1 MTRSRGLHRKLD
13 RARETYTPRKSERGM
28 TLVELMISMV
38 ILATGL
44 GALTTLLTVAMASD
58 SRNNKDTTS
67 TLLAQMV
74 IEQISAQNPAS
85 NASIS
90 VTDCANNTW
99 TINTQGGTSPNGTG
113 ANLVTSSSAVGYGG
127 IDPTQ
132 SYSGVPSGYA
142 MKFVDCTTNGPAT
155 TYDVR
160 WNVMNI
166 DPSFT
171 RLITAAARPLN
182 ANLLG
187 GVSYAMP
194 VTLRAVGAP

>member
-1 MTRSRGLHRKLD
+1 MKPERTH
-13 RARETYTPRKSERGM
+13 ETHPAKTSEHGV

-38 ILATGL
+38 ILAIGF
-44 GALTTLLTVAMASD
+44 GALTTLLIVAMASD
-58 SRNNKDTTS
+58 NKNSKDTTS

-74 IEQISAQNPAS
+74 IEQITAQHPAS

-90 VTDCANNTW
+90 VVDCAGNTW
-99 TINTQGGTSPNGTG
+99 TVNTQGGASPNGTG
-113 ANLVTSSSAVGYGG
+113 ANLVTSSAAFGYGG
-127 IDPTQ
+127 IDQ
-132 SYSGVPSGYA
+132 SQNYSGVPSGYA
-142 MKFVDCTTNGPAT
+142 MQFVDCTTNGPPT

-171 RLITAAARPLN
+171 RLITASARPLN
-182 ANLLG
+182 GNMLG
-187 GVSYAMP
+187 GITYAMP